1 MSEIAFMSGST
12 RPQKRVG
19 VIVPSLNTII
29 EDDLRRFMPSEVLYH
44 IARVRFQK
52 ENGRVTH
59 KSLLRLADDAPSIA
73 GYLADAGMDAIA
85 FNCTGA
91 SVAGGV
97 GSSERIVERIEAA
110 VGSPATTT
118 ILSVMRALRTMNVHR
133 LVHCCP
139 FTSEF
144 SEEEA
149 DFLRASGFEI
159 ALTVGMGHIDAKVAA
174 LMSPD
179 QVAEFALRI
188 DRADADGIFLSCANT
203 RAMEA
208 VQGLEQRLGKP
219 VISSNQAV
227 MWDLLRLI
235 SCRAPVPA
243 GGSLFRQHEL
253 AVA

>member
-1 MSEIAFMSGST
+1 MADTT
-12 RPQKRVG
+12 RQPKRVG

-29 EDDLRRFMPSEVLYH
+29 EDDLRRFLPDDVQYH
-44 IARVRFQK
+44 IARARFHK

-59 KSLLRLADDAPSIA
+59 ESLLRLADDAPSIA
-73 GYLADAGMDAIA
+73 ASLADAGMDAIA

-91 SVAGGV
+91 SLAGGL
-97 GSSERIVERIEAA
+97 GSSERIVEQIETVAGCA
-110 VGSPATTT
+110 ATTT
-118 ILSVMRALRTMNVHR
+118 ILSIMRALRAMNVRR

-159 ALTVGMGHIDAKVAA
+159 AATVGMGHTDAKVAA
-174 LMSPD
+174 LMTPD
-179 QVAEFALRI
+179 EIADFTLRI
-188 DRADADGIFLSCANT
+188 DRADADGILLSCANT

-208 VQGLEQRLGKP
+208 IERLEQRLGKP

-227 MWDLLRLI
+227 MWDLLRLV
-235 SCRAPVPA
+235 SCGAPVTA
-243 GGSLFRQHEL
+243 GGSLFRRHQTAL
-253 AVA
+253 A